1 MLLQLSLRAGREC
14 IVCAPLLPMLL
25 TAATLVMQP
34 TSALTARLRRHI
46 APLCAAFA
54 LWCGL
59 LPATGWAA
67 TPAQAPAAAGTPYK
81 LRIVGG
87 LAGINQYTRQE
98 EPFWS
103 KELLRL
109 SGGKF
114 AADIVP
120 FDRAGVPGAEMLR
133 LLQLGVVPFGTTLM
147 SSFTAQYPEY
157 TAPDLAGLNPDI
169 ATLKSTLAA
178 FRPYLEKSLRD
189 QHGVEPL
196 AIYVYPAQ
204 VVFCKKPLQGLADL
218 AGRRIRVSSS
228 TQADFVSAL
237 GGVPV
242 LTGFA
247 QIVPSLTAGNT
258 ECAITG
264 TMSGNTLG
272 LPSITTHMH
281 ALPVTWGLAVFGA
294 NQGAWEALPPDLRA
308 LLRRELPRLEAAIW
322 EESERETSDGMAC
335 NRGAASCV
343 GGHKASM
350 VVVPVSPQDERSRQE
365 ILATK
370 VLPHW
375 VQRCGPRCAQVWN
388 QTIGPVRG
396 VAAATAK

>member
-1 MLLQLSLRAGREC
+1 MLRSRRS
-14 IVCAPLLPMLL
+14 
-25 TAATLVMQP
+25 VMQR
-34 TSALTARLRRHI
+34 LGAR
-46 APLCAAFA
+46 AAA
-54 LWCGL
+54 AWAVLACGL
-59 LPATGWAA
+59 PAWAA
-67 TPAQAPAAAGTPYK
+67 PPAPALPPAPPAVVAAPYK
-81 LRIVGG
+81 LRVVGG

-103 KELLRL
+103 KELKRL
-109 SGGKF
+109 SGGRF
-114 AADIVP
+114 DAEIVP
-120 FDRAGVPGAEMLR
+120 FDRAGVPGSEMLR

-169 ATLKSTLAA
+169 ATLKTTLAA

-189 QHGVEPL
+189 QHGVEAL

-204 VVFCKKPLQGLADL
+204 VVFCKRPLRGLADL
-218 AGRRIRVSSS
+218 AGRRTRVSSS
-228 TQADFVSAL
+228 TQADFVGAL

-242 LTGFA
+242 LTSFA
-247 QIVPSLTAGNT
+247 QIVPSLTEGNT

-272 LPSITTHMH
+272 LATLTSHVH

-294 NQGAWEALPPDLRA
+294 NRAAWDSLPPELRT

-322 EESERETSDGMAC
+322 QESERETAEGMAC
-335 NRGAASCV
+335 NRGDASCTS
-343 GGHKASM
+343 GRRGKM
-350 VVVPVSPQDERSRQE
+350 VTVPVSAEDERRRQE
-365 ILATK
+365 ILAST
-370 VLPHW
+370 VLPRW
-375 VQRCGPRCAQVWN
+375 VQRCGVRCAQAWN

-396 VAAATAK
+396 LPVGSAK